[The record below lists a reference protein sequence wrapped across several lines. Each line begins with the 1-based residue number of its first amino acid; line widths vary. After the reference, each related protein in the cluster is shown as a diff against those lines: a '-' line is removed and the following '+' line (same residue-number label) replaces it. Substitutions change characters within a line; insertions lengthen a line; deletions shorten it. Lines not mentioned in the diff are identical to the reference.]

1 MRVRDVDRGPLPGLP
16 GRFGEAQGEAVREA
30 DFVIVGWRDDDGM
43 YVVCAS
49 ADLTKAEIETVRDLD
64 AEGFGRLRGR
74 PVRVTAQT
82 TRYEFR
88 VKAKT
93 CYMALGVDY
102 GSALVRLMEST
113 NFNPD
118 EHTERPYVD
127 VEEAEVLA
135 LPVETLELMA
145 AEAVPA
151 EVARERPSRQ

>member
-1 MRVRDVDRGPLPGLP
+1 MRDVDGDPFPGLP
-16 GRFGEAQGEAVREA
+16 GRVGEAQGEAVRDA
-30 DFVIVGWRDDDGM
+30 DFVIVGWRGDDGM

-74 PVRVTAQT
+74 PTRFTAQT

-88 VKAKT
+88 IKAKT

-113 NFNPD
+113 DFNPD
-118 EHTERPYVD
+118 AQTERPVYEISGAIEDGRLQTSDGAVF
-127 VEEAEVLA
+127 E
-135 LPVETLELMA
+135 LE
-145 AEAVPA
+145 
-151 EVARERPSRQ
+151 S